1 MADIVKFSVSKEI
14 ALNIFRN
21 DIPKSVTLTK
31 EEGDY
36 FEFQSP
42 MFSSMRAYVKV
53 NDFDYEIGIK
63 KGPKLVV
70 KTLINMINSAFKTCV
85 DLATGRTVGLG
96 SPSSSQVKQEKQEY
110 TIEDF
115 NKALDSIERMKK
127 MRDEGILSEEEFQEY
142 KAKLLENNLA
152 SKKSETKSSQTPDEE
167 AIKTPEAN
175 EPIKEQPSQAEV
187 IEESTPPVEEVIN
200 EEPKIEEV
208 TTPTTEE
215 PQTKET
221 VQEEIS
227 ETPVEV
233 KLEEPKVKKEK
244 SLKEKKQKPVKEK
257 KVNKQHEKLD
267 KAKKYKIAFISSL
280 SSCGALILVGIA
292 IMIFQFVIGIS
303 IATVSLIIA
312 IVLGLIYGLRW
323 KKYKSLEETN
333 NKDEH

>member
-21 DIPKSVTLTK
+21 DIPKSVTLAK

-53 NDFDYEIGIK
+53 NDSDYEIGIK

-85 DLATGRTVGLG
+85 DIATGRTVGLG

-142 KAKLLENNLA
+142 KAKLLENNLS

-167 AIKTPEAN
+167 VIKTPEVN
-175 EPIKEQPSQAEV
+175 EPIKEQPSQAEA

-208 TTPTTEE
+208 TTPTMEE

-244 SLKEKKQKPVKEK
+244 PLKEKKQKPVKEK
-257 KVNKQHEKLD
+257 KVKQHEELY
-267 KAKKYKIAFISSL
+267 KAKKYKVAFISSL

-292 IMIFQFVIGIS
+292 IMIFQFTIGIS

-312 IVLGLIYGLRW
+312 IILGLIYGLRW
-323 KKYKSLEETN
+323 KKYKSLEEAD

>member
-42 MFSSMRAYVKV
+42 MASFIRAYVKV

-96 SPSSSQVKQEKQEY
+96 SPSSSQIKHEKQEY

-257 KVNKQHEKLD
+257 KVKQHKELD